1 MFVEITMQTKD
12 YHYDVNLLAILN
24 LCYRRNLSLVLTLNY
39 IINTSYPNPSVP
51 DDVCYQYCVTVLGK
65 WHSQITVIL
74 YIYIK
79 QHFQLTWEGFVL
91 TVVEGGDL
99 NGDEAHGVVDGV
111 EAHGVGDHGVVDGV
125 EAHAVEVHGV
135 EAHGLGDHGVVDGVE
150 AHAVEAHGVEVHG
163 VGDHGV
169 AVHGVEAHSS

>member
-39 IINTSYPNPSVP
+39 IINTSYPNPSGV

-65 WHSQITVIL
+65 WHSQITIIL
-74 YIYIK
+74 YIYIYIK

-91 TVVEGGDL
+91 KVVEGGDL
-99 NGDEAHGVVDGV
+99 HGDEAHGVVDGV
-111 EAHGVGDHGVVDGV
+111 EAHAVEAHDVEVHGVGDHGVVDGV
-125 EAHAVEVHGV
+125 EAHA
-135 EAHGLGDHGVVDGVE
+135 VE

-169 AVHGVEAHSS
+169 SVHEVEAHSS

>member
-1 MFVEITMQTKD
+1 MQRED
-12 YHYDVNLLAILN
+12 YHYDVNLLAMLN

-51 DDVCYQYCVTVLGK
+51 NDECYQYCVTVLGK
-65 WHSQITVIL
+65 WHSQITIIL

-79 QHFQLTWEGFVL
+79 QHFQLTWERFVL
-91 TVVEGGDL
+91 EVVEGDDL
-99 NGDEAHGVVDGV
+99 HGDEALGVEAHVV

-125 EAHAVEVHGV
+125 DAHT
-135 EAHGLGDHGVVDGVE
+135 VE
-150 AHAVEAHGVEVHG
+150 AHAVEAHGVGVHG

-169 AVHGVEAHSS
+169 VDGVDAHTVDAHTAEAHAVEA

>member
-1 MFVEITMQTKD
+1 MFFEITMQTKD

-39 IINTSYPNPSVP
+39 IINTSYPNPSGP
-51 DDVCYQYCVTVLGK
+51 DDVRYQYCVTVLGK
-65 WHSQITVIL
+65 WHSQITIIL
-74 YIYIK
+74 YIYIYIYIYIK

-91 TVVEGGDL
+91 KVVEGGEL

-111 EAHGVGDHGVVDGV
+111 EV
-125 EAHAVEVHGV
+125 
-135 EAHGLGDHGVVDGVE
+135 
-150 AHAVEAHGVEVHG
+150 HAVEAHGVEVHG

-169 AVHGVEAHSS
+169 VDGVEAPRAFQVGNLNTAISSFS

>member
-39 IINTSYPNPSVP
+39 IINTSYPNPSGP
-51 DDVCYQYCVTVLGK
+51 DDVCYQNYVTVFGK

-111 EAHGVGDHGVVDGV
+111 EAHGVGDHGAVDGV
-125 EAHAVEVHGV
+125 EAHGV
-135 EAHGLGDHGVVDGVE
+135 GDHGVVDGVE

-163 VGDHGV
+163 VGVHGV
-169 AVHGVEAHSS
+169 PVHEVEAHSS